1 MSLDELE
8 GNDLQEQD
16 SSSSDHLLFCVDF
29 RKVCR
34 ADLDNSGNV
43 GFDDLIALLTFWG
56 PCQAECSGDLNND
69 GTIGFADLV
78 ELISS
83 WGSCTN

>member
-29 RKVCR
+29 RQACR
-34 ADLDNSGNV
+34 ADLDNNGDV
-43 GFDDLIALLTFWG
+43 GFDDLITLLTFWG
-56 PCQAECSGDLNND
+56 PCQSECSGDLNND
-69 GTIGFADLV
+69 ETIGFADLV
-78 ELISS
+78 ELIGS
-83 WGSCTN
+83 WGPCAP